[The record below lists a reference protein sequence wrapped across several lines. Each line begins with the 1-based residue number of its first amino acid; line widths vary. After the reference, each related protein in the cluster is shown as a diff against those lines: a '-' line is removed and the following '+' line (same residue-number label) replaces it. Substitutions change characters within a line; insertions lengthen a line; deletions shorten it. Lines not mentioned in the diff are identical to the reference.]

1 MALVEYGKKDKQDKQ
16 DKQGKAVQV
25 FHKEIY
31 TDGCKRVIKSFSYIR
46 TFNQCEKDPVVDK
59 ATQISREDYVGK
71 STIPNKQRQS
81 GKNKIF
87 WYNKKIKKDLKDD
100 PKMVKQKSY
109 MTGNVLETT
118 QRKAPQKSRI
128 GNPLMVLVLSF
139 SVVLVAYFYIK
150 NRENN
155 FTWDLV
161 KTNDDLIKNVF
172 GQDEQI
178 SKINSIL
185 KLCTVSKGLYTVLLT
200 GGVGV
205 GKSYTSGIIS
215 QNFPWSSNWLIL
227 KHSTRGKLID
237 SLPKSLKEYRHYL
250 IRVDDLSVD
259 DTAEA
264 IHLVSEIRKR
274 IQDQHTLLFLIFNTG
289 CEVQKKKILIQFKNS
304 HIFFY
309 HIPFQNLTR
318 NDVEKCF
325 LNEIK
330 KQGALIS
337 SEEIENLITN
347 QVKDIDIVRGP
358 IGCKGITD
366 KILHYSRN
374 K

>member
-1 MALVEYGKKDKQDKQ
+1 MALVEYGNK
-16 DKQGKAVQV
+16 DKQGKTVQV

-31 TDGCKRVIKSFSYIR
+31 TDGRKRVIKSFSYFR
-46 TFNQCEKDPVVDK
+46 TFNQCEKNPVVCQ
-59 ATQISREDYVGK
+59 ATQTSREQSLGN
-71 STIPNKQRQS
+71 SIIPNKQQQS
-81 GKNKIF
+81 GKNIGF
-87 WYNKKIKKDLKDD
+87 WYKKKYKKKIHDD
-100 PKMVKQKSY
+100 TKMVKQKSES
-109 MTGNVLETT
+109 VSETT
-118 QRKAPQKSRI
+118 QRKAPEKSRI
-128 GNPLMVLVLSF
+128 GKALMVLVLSF
-139 SVVLVAYFYIK
+139 SVVLAANFYIRY
-150 NRENN
+150 RENN
-155 FTWDLV
+155 LTWDLV
-161 KTNDDLIKNVF
+161 KTHDDLIKNVF

-227 KHSTRGKLID
+227 KHSIHRKLID
-237 SLPKSLKEYRHYL
+237 LLPKSLKEYGHNL

-264 IHLVSEIRKR
+264 IHMVSEIRKR
-274 IQDQHTLLFLIFNTG
+274 KQENTLLFLIFNTG
-289 CEVQKKKILIQFKNS
+289 SEVQKKKILTQFTNS

-325 LNEIK
+325 LNEIRK
-330 KQGALIS
+330 HGAVIS

-347 QVKDIDIVRGP
+347 QVKEIDIVRGP

-366 KILHYSRN
+366 IILHYSRN